1 MAYRLSTIVIQQKC
15 VAVSFSTATPRSMDG
30 EHALACSLHT
40 ACLPRHVACIRGSC
54 LSLNRPSRAKP
65 CVDDEFHLSDQSQ
78 PKVISTLRDDCAIQA
93 PNPPLHQWVTCKYT
107 RSHSHGSNHLYPL
120 KGGWPWPNKCY
131 RASGWTHGSSHP
143 VSAWVR
149 GCFLFGPCTPSPIP
163 QNHSCVTMMGSLH
176 VGATFP
182 MNTWHAVPMP
192 LTGAA

>member
-1 MAYRLSTIVIQQKC
+1 MCGRRISPKSSITTELITTLS
-15 VAVSFSTATPRSMDG
+15 
-30 EHALACSLHT
+30 
-40 ACLPRHVACIRGSC
+40 
-54 LSLNRPSRAKP
+54 
-65 CVDDEFHLSDQSQ
+65 
-78 PKVISTLRDDCAIQA
+78 DDCAIQA

-131 RASGWTHGSSHP
+131 RASGWTSGSSHP

-182 MNTWHAVPMP
+182 MNTWHSVP
-192 LTGAA
+192 TAADWSSLIPPKQGHDPPPPHVCLCV